1 MVQFCFIGRNL
12 EGNKKRALH
21 HGINCVGLKS
31 EDTHN
36 ALVLLVRLSTML
48 QKVQNHDIRGDIKE
62 PIMGQILV
70 RNIKEAALEA
80 LRNKAQLRGKSL
92 ESVVRELIEA
102 EGAPDN
108 IILADEMR
116 RIRALTPGTVPSLT
130 SADYREGL
138 E

>member
-1 MVQFCFIGRNL
+1 
-12 EGNKKRALH
+12 
-21 HGINCVGLKS
+21 
-31 EDTHN
+31 
-36 ALVLLVRLSTML
+36 
-48 QKVQNHDIRGDIKE
+48 
-62 PIMGQILV
+62 MGQILV